1 MFIHFEWIIICPV
14 HTYGSMKELKFLF
27 FPTILVLAF
36 GLMLSCAKSSED
48 NINGGVANTNENLA
62 DTLEDNNDTA
72 VDLENTLNGGGG
84 GSSNSSSCSNKGS
97 FQILP
102 EKDAVVWE
110 VVKNKKDCG
119 YALVGGKNRKPWIK
133 FVDENGNQLISKT
146 YDADF
151 KDYTSNFGNGLP
163 TEGQLDGSAI
173 SQTMDGGYIV
183 GTYVN
188 PRHPSYGN
196 THIFKTDSKGE
207 IEWKREQKYKSG
219 NASVIHFV
227 QDIIQTND
235 GHYVAVGYTSGDSG
249 NKIKGQGFMT
259 KIDKDDGTEKWMKRF
274 GSNACVFDT
283 LESVLEDN
291 ENNLIAVGKY
301 EKPCPGYA
309 CHHGYACGDVLFL
322 KISSDTGETL
332 ISKRHGNKWLA
343 AGHSLLQLDDGSF
356 IVGGRVKGNKNVPV
370 NSAVWRIN
378 KNGELAWSQPWTGT
392 ARKVNNDWHNETV
405 NALALSPQGDA
416 LLAAGWTGLAGFS
429 KAKKFDMMVWSMDL
443 NGKQKWIKR
452 YEEPGTQTAESIT
465 LIKNNHF
472 LVSGGKSFFEIDSD
486 GIFIKNHK

>member
-1 MFIHFEWIIICPV
+1 
-14 HTYGSMKELKFLF
+14 MKKLRFLF

-102 EKDAVVWE
+102 EKDANVWE

-405 NALALSPQGDA
+405 NALALSPQGETII
-416 LLAAGWTGLAGFS
+416 AAGWTGLAGF
-429 KAKKFDMMVWSMDL
+429 KKNRAFDMMVWSMDL
-443 NGKQKWIKR
+443 NGEQKWIKR
-452 YEEPGTQTAESIT
+452 YEVSGAQTAESIT

>member
-1 MFIHFEWIIICPV
+1 
-14 HTYGSMKELKFLF
+14 MKKLKFLF

-48 NINGGVANTNENLA
+48 NINGGVANTNKNLT
-62 DTLEDNNDTA
+62 DLEDVITG
-72 VDLENTLNGGGG
+72 GGGG

-102 EKDAVVWE
+102 EKDANVWE
-110 VVKNKKDCG
+110 VV
-119 YALVGGKNRKPWIK
+119 KNRKPWIK

-196 THIFKTDSKGE
+196 THIFKTDSKGK

-301 EKPCPGYA
+301 EKPCPNYA

-322 KISSDTGETL
+322 KISPDTGETL

>member
-1 MFIHFEWIIICPV
+1 MEKI
-14 HTYGSMKELKFLF
+14 
-27 FPTILVLAF
+27 
-36 GLMLSCAKSSED
+36 
-48 NINGGVANTNENLA
+48 ENR
-62 DTLEDNNDTA
+62 
-72 VDLENTLNGGGG
+72 G
-84 GSSNSSSCSNKGS
+84 
-97 FQILP
+97 
-102 EKDAVVWE
+102 
-110 VVKNKKDCG
+110 
-119 YALVGGKNRKPWIK
+119 K

-196 THIFKTDSKGE
+196 THIFKTDSKGK

-301 EKPCPGYA
+301 EKPCPNYA

-322 KISSDTGETL
+322 KISPDTGETL

-343 AGHSLLQLDDGSF
+343 AGHSLLQLDDGTF

-378 KNGELAWSQPWTGT
+378 QNGELVWSQPWTGT
-392 ARKVNNDWHNETV
+392 ARKVNNDWHNEHV

-429 KAKKFDMMVWSMDL
+429 KANKFDMMVWSMDL

-452 YEEPGTQTAESIT
+452 YEEPGKQSAADITQ
-465 LIKNNHF
+465 IKNNHF
-472 LVSGGKSFFEIDSD
+472 LLSGGNSFFEIDSD

>member
-1 MFIHFEWIIICPV
+1 
-14 HTYGSMKELKFLF
+14 
-27 FPTILVLAF
+27 
-36 GLMLSCAKSSED
+36 MLSCAKSSED

-62 DTLEDNNDTA
+62 GTLEDNNDTA

-196 THIFKTDSKGE
+196 THIFKTDSKGK

>member
-1 MFIHFEWIIICPV
+1 MRKIFYSFLISCFIFTII
-14 HTYGSMKELKFLF
+14 
-27 FPTILVLAF
+27 
-36 GLMLSCAKSSED
+36 SCAKKSGGSSGSSSSD
-48 NINGGVANTNENLA
+48 ANEN
-62 DTLEDNNDTA
+62 
-72 VDLENTLNGGGG
+72 GG
-84 GSSNSSSCSNKGS
+84 GSSNSSSCNNKGS
-97 FQILP
+97 FQIHP
-102 EKDAVVWE
+102 EKGAGLWE
-110 VVKNKKDCG
+110 IVKNKKDCG

-196 THIFKTDSKGE
+196 THIFKTDSKGK

-416 LLAAGWTGLAGFS
+416 ILAAGWTGLAGVS
-429 KAKKFDMMVWSMDL
+429 KAQKFDMMVWSMDL

>member
-1 MFIHFEWIIICPV
+1 
-14 HTYGSMKELKFLF
+14 MKKLKFLF

-48 NINGGVANTNENLA
+48 NINGGVANTNKNLT
-62 DTLEDNNDTA
+62 DLEDVITG
-72 VDLENTLNGGGG
+72 GGGG

-102 EKDAVVWE
+102 EKDANVWE

-196 THIFKTDSKGE
+196 THIFKTDSKGK

-301 EKPCPGYA
+301 EKPCPNYA

-322 KISSDTGETL
+322 KISPDTGETL

-343 AGHSLLQLDDGSF
+343 AGHSLLQLDDGTF